1 VKILLSA
8 YACAPDEGSEPA
20 VGWNWATTLGR
31 HGHEVHVITRANN
44 RDAIEAEYRTNPQ
57 SGLKFLYYDLPH
69 WARWW
74 KKGQRGIHLY
84 YILWQLGAYLRARH
98 LVRNVKFD
106 YVHHITLGVFRHP
119 SFMAFLGIPFIFG
132 PVGGGERAPLRLR
145 ASFPWRGKLLD
156 FLRDIANLIA
166 RFDPL
171 LRTCLKRS
179 RLILCKTSQTAQL
192 IPRAYADRV
201 RVRLEIGTA
210 IVSVAPVPIVPAGDL
225 RVLYIGRLIYWKGVH
240 FALRAFAEFRR
251 HHPLTSLT
259 IVGNGGE
266 REWAHRLADHLSLN
280 DAVRW
285 LDWIPH
291 DEVPQLYKSHD
302 VLLFPSL
309 HDSSGNVVLEAL
321 SQSLPVVCLDL
332 GGPAE
337 IVTQGCGRVIVTKR
351 REEPE
356 VVTDLA
362 LALAEL
368 AEDSALLANLRE
380 GAVQRAREFS
390 WGSVVS
396 AVYGANSRSGY
407 EMDAAALN

>member
-1 VKILLSA
+1 
-8 YACAPDEGSEPA
+8 
-20 VGWNWATTLGR
+20 
-31 HGHEVHVITRANN
+31 
-44 RDAIEAEYRTNPQ
+44 
-57 SGLKFLYYDLPH
+57 
-69 WARWW
+69 
-74 KKGQRGIHLY
+74 
-84 YILWQLGAYLRARH
+84 
-98 LVRNVKFD
+98 
-106 YVHHITLGVFRHP
+106 
-119 SFMAFLGIPFIFG
+119 
-132 PVGGGERAPLRLR
+132 
-145 ASFPWRGKLLD
+145 
-156 FLRDIANLIA
+156 
-166 RFDPL
+166 
-171 LRTCLKRS
+171 
-179 RLILCKTSQTAQL
+179 
-192 IPRAYADRV
+192 
-201 RVRLEIGTA
+201 
-210 IVSVAPVPIVPAGDL
+210 
-225 RVLYIGRLIYWKGVH
+225 
-240 FALRAFAEFRR
+240 
-251 HHPLTSLT
+251 
-259 IVGNGGE
+259 
-266 REWAHRLADHLSLN
+266 LADHLSLN